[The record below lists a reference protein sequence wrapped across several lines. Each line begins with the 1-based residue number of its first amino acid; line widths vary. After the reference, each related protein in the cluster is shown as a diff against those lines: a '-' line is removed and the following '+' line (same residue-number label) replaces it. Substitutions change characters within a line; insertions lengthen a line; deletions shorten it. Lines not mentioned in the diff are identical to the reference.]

1 MLTADLVR
9 ARVTKGE
16 VRPRYVE
23 PKDPALLDLAAQM
36 IALYAAHVGR
46 TRDALDGA
54 LAALLGEG
62 TDYLLHR
69 GLAKLLADRSE
80 FAVRAPLEPVALRR
94 ALFEEAAKNHPAV
107 LAADEVHAVTRD
119 MVVARVAE
127 RLGVTPDAVASAM
140 YADLEGE
147 QVLTEAPA
155 TEAEPLLHR
164 YNLALAQAVLLRAT
178 SLTIRVA
185 PGDPQ
190 RYRQLFRYIKFYRLM
205 HAVSGTSATGY
216 AITLDGPL
224 SLFQLSQKYGVQLAE
239 FLPALALCPQWE
251 AEAEVLW
258 GRDKSRHVFRVSSE
272 AGLVSHYP
280 DTGQYVTREEQWLL
294 DRFAALGGPWTL
306 ERRAELIDLDGR
318 GVLIPDLAVRHADG
332 RVAWLEIVGFWKRDW
347 LESRLALLREAAPK
361 NLILAVP
368 WRLRG
373 SDESLA
379 DSPVEV
385 MFYKETVIA
394 KELVER
400 AEKVALAAP
409 AGVEAPAPAAKRP
422 KRSTKKK
429 PAH

>member
-9 ARVTKGE
+9 ARVVKGD
-16 VRPRYVE
+16 VRPRYVDAA
-23 PKDPALLDLAAQM
+23 DPALNDLAAQM
-36 IALYAAHVGR
+36 IALYAAHVGK
-46 TRDALDGA
+46 TRDALEGA

-80 FAVRAPLEPVALRR
+80 FEVRAPVEPAALRR
-94 ALFEEAAKNHPAV
+94 ALFEEAARSHPAV
-107 LAADEVHAVTRD
+107 LVADEVHTVTRD
-119 MVVARVAE
+119 MVIARVAE
-127 RLGVTPDAVASAM
+127 GLGVSPEEVTAAM
-140 YADLEGE
+140 YADLDGE
-147 QVLTEAPA
+147 QVLTAVSEVTP
-155 TEAEPLLHR
+155 ESLLQR

-205 HAVSGTSATGY
+205 HAVRGTSATGY
-216 AITLDGPL
+216 EITLDGPL
-224 SLFQLSQKYGVQLAE
+224 SLFQLSQKYGLQLAE
-239 FLPALALCPQWE
+239 FLPALALCPQWV

-258 GRDKSRHVFRVSSE
+258 GKDRKRHTFRVSSE
-272 AGLVSHYP
+272 DGLVSHYP
-280 DTGQYVTREEQWLL
+280 DTGQYVTREEQWLVE
-294 DRFAALGGPWTL
+294 RFAALGGKWSL

-332 RVAWLEIVGFWKRDW
+332 RVAWLEILGFWKRDW

-373 SDESLA
+373 SDEELA
-379 DSPVEV
+379 DVPVEV

-394 KELVER
+394 KELMER
-400 AEKVALAAP
+400 AEKVAARVPELAA
-409 AGVEAPAPAAKRP
+409 AEAPKPRRAAKRA
-422 KRSTKKK
+422 K
-429 PAH
+429 AGH